1 MPTDFSVY
9 RRLYTQYLGPLWPRM
24 VGAAVL
30 LLAGIGTQ
38 LLAPQILRQ
47 FIDQAQQGVPLAGLY
62 GTGLLFLGL
71 GLAGHIVQLLALY
84 ASGDVGWRATNQLR
98 RDLARHVLRL
108 DLAYHEKRTPGEL
121 IERID
126 GDVGRLD
133 NFFSGFTV
141 RLLGGVLL
149 AGGVVVVLALEEI
162 LLGLGLAL
170 FAGLY
175 LLAHMRAQGIAGP
188 FWRQESQSRA
198 ELSGYVGE
206 RLAGVV
212 DMRTSAAV
220 AYTMQGLYRKM
231 RRYFW
236 AFCKAE
242 IATDLGWTLS
252 NIVFGVGFAVALA
265 LGAWQYREQTLTIG
279 TVYLIVH
286 YLHML
291 RGPLNAI
298 SGQLEDWQ
306 KIRVSIE
313 RIGQLQDQ
321 QSAISGGQLCLP
333 VGALGVELKD
343 LSFAYQPGKPV
354 LEHISLRLEAGEV
367 LGLLGR
373 TGSGKTTLS
382 RLLVRLY
389 EAEPGRVF
397 LGGVELTQV
406 ELGQLRQRVGLVT
419 QEVQLFEA
427 SLRDNIRLF
436 DEEIGDAQIEES
448 LHLLGLDAWYGA
460 LPEGLDT
467 QLVAGGGLS
476 AGQAQL
482 LACARVFLKDPG
494 LVILDEASSRLDPA
508 SQYLLEGA
516 IDRLLQG
523 RTGVIIAHRLA
534 TVQRADQIAVLEEGR
549 LGEYGPRQRLAAE
562 PDSAFSRLLRMG
574 LEEV

>member
-1 MPTDFSVY
+1 
-9 RRLYTQYLGPLWPRM
+9 M